1 MRAEGEWIIAA
12 TGRKPVLCEC
22 APALAQE
29 RGRLITDACGRTS
42 VPTIYAAGDVTSRI
56 QLAHLASAQAIN
68 AVDTMLGRSPLYTHP
83 EAAWVGLSE
92 EEAQAQGLSVI
103 VGKTSTLSNSK
114 SMIEQAPRGFVK
126 LIADAATRQ
135 LVGGVIA
142 GAHASDWIGTVAQ
155 AVSQHL
161 TIDDCQ
167 RVIIQPGAK
176 RCTKR

>member
-12 TGRKPVLCEC
+12 TGRKPVLCDC

-68 AVDTMLGRSPLYTHP
+68 AVDTMLGRTPQFDLNCVPSCLYTHP

-103 VGKTSTLSNSK
+103 VGKTTTLSNSK
-114 SMIEQAPRGFVK
+114 SMIEQAPRG
-126 LIADAATRQ
+126 A
-135 LVGGVIA
+135 
-142 GAHASDWIGTVAQ
+142 
-155 AVSQHL
+155 
-161 TIDDCQ
+161 CQ
-167 RVIIQPGAK
+167 RLDRHSGSGRQPAFDDRRLPARDHGSSNLE
-176 RCTKR
+176 